1 MNVNRRFGTDESVP
15 YAKHN
20 VFLIQY
26 SLAICDQGGTH
37 ECISYEHILINS
49 NLMIHSHLFSMSLPQ
64 SKELSM
70 KKSRQIVICFAV
82 LMILTGA
89 AVFSYPFVSNA
100 LANRNASVAVQEY
113 NESVNALER
122 VEIDA
127 IKEAAKA
134 YNEQLESVLGKNA
147 QGEGIA
153 RDSYIDLIQLGDA
166 LGYIT
171 IPKID
176 LNLPIYEGT
185 GADVLTHGIGH
196 LSETSYPLGGESTHS
211 ALSGHRGL
219 AEAELFTNLDKLTL
233 GDRFY
238 LHILDE
244 TLAYQVDQILTVE
257 PDQVEALDVVEG
269 EDLCTLITCTPM
281 GINSHRLLVR
291 GTRVEYDGEE
301 AAQSSDLYRS
311 VHTGTAVRRLVV
323 IWPWL
328 ALAAMIAIGAEA
340 LLMLVLL
347 KRLKEQREDD

>member
-1 MNVNRRFGTDESVP
+1 MT
-15 YAKHN
+15 
-20 VFLIQY
+20 
-26 SLAICDQGGTH
+26 
-37 ECISYEHILINS
+37 
-49 NLMIHSHLFSMSLPQ
+49 
-64 SKELSM
+64 
-70 KKSRQIVICFAV
+70 KSRQIVLFFAV
-82 LMILTGA
+82 LMILTGV
-89 AVFSYPFVSNA
+89 AVFSYPFVSSA

-113 NESVNALER
+113 NTSVSALQRE
-122 VEIDA
+122 EIDA

-134 YNEQLESVLGKNA
+134 YNDQLESVIGKNA
-147 QGEGIA
+147 QGEGVA
-153 RDSYIDLIQLGDA
+153 QDSYIDLIQLGDV

-185 GADVLTHGIGH
+185 GSDVLAHGIGH

-219 AEAELFTNLDKLTL
+219 AEAELFTNLDKLVL

-244 TLAYQVDQILTVE
+244 VLAYQVDQVLVVE
-257 PDQVEALDVVEG
+257 PEQVEALEIVEG
-269 EDLCTLITCTPM
+269 EDLCTLVTCTPI

-291 GTRVEYDGEE
+291 GTHVEYEGEE
-301 AAQSSDLYRS
+301 VSGDNDLYQS
-311 VHTGTAVRRLVV
+311 VHTGTAVRRLVE

-328 ALAAMIAIGAEA
+328 ALAAMIAIGLEA

-347 KRLKEQREDD
+347 KRYAEQREDD

>member
-1 MNVNRRFGTDESVP
+1 MT
-15 YAKHN
+15 
-20 VFLIQY
+20 
-26 SLAICDQGGTH
+26 
-37 ECISYEHILINS
+37 
-49 NLMIHSHLFSMSLPQ
+49 
-64 SKELSM
+64 
-70 KKSRQIVICFAV
+70 KSRQIVVFFAV

-113 NESVNALER
+113 NASVSSLGRED
-122 VEIDA
+122 IDA

-134 YNEQLESVLGKNA
+134 YNDQLESVIGKNA
-147 QGEGIA
+147 QGEGVA
-153 RDSYIDLIQLGDA
+153 QDSYIDLIQLGDA

-176 LNLPIYEGT
+176 VNLPIYEGT
-185 GADVLTHGIGH
+185 GYDVLTHGIGH

-219 AEAELFTNLDKLTL
+219 AEAELFTNLDKLVL

-244 TLAYQVDQILTVE
+244 VLAYQVDQVLVVE
-257 PDQVEALDVVEG
+257 PEQVEALEIVEG
-269 EDLCTLITCTPM
+269 EDLCTLVTCTPI

-291 GTRVEYDGEE
+291 GTRVEYEGEE
-301 AAQSSDLYRS
+301 VSGDNDLYQS
-311 VHTGTAVRRLVV
+311 VHTGTAVRRLVE

-328 ALAAMIAIGAEA
+328 ALAAMIAIGLEA
-340 LLMLVLL
+340 LLMLALL
-347 KRLKEQREDD
+347 KRYAEQREDD

>member
-1 MNVNRRFGTDESVP
+1 MT
-15 YAKHN
+15 
-20 VFLIQY
+20 
-26 SLAICDQGGTH
+26 
-37 ECISYEHILINS
+37 
-49 NLMIHSHLFSMSLPQ
+49 
-64 SKELSM
+64 
-70 KKSRQIVICFAV
+70 KSRQIVVFFAI

-113 NESVNALER
+113 NTSVSALQRE
-122 VEIDA
+122 EIDA

-134 YNEQLESVLGKNA
+134 YNDQLESVIGKNA
-147 QGEGIA
+147 QGEGA
-153 RDSYIDLIQLGDA
+153 VQDSYIDLIQLGDA

-176 LNLPIYEGT
+176 VNLPIYEGT
-185 GADVLTHGIGH
+185 GYDVLTHGIGH

-219 AEAELFTNLDKLTL
+219 AEAELFTNLDKLVL

-244 TLAYQVDQILTVE
+244 VLAYQVDQVLVVE
-257 PDQVEALDVVEG
+257 PEQVEALEIVDG
-269 EDLCTLITCTPM
+269 EDLCTLVTCTPI

-291 GTRVEYDGEE
+291 GTRVEYEGEE
-301 AAQSSDLYRS
+301 VSGDNDLYQS
-311 VHTGTAVRRLVV
+311 VHTGTAVRRLVE

-328 ALAAMIAIGAEA
+328 ALAAMIAIGLEA
-340 LLMLVLL
+340 LLMLALL
-347 KRLKEQREDD
+347 KRYAEQREDD

>member
-1 MNVNRRFGTDESVP
+1 MT
-15 YAKHN
+15 
-20 VFLIQY
+20 
-26 SLAICDQGGTH
+26 
-37 ECISYEHILINS
+37 
-49 NLMIHSHLFSMSLPQ
+49 
-64 SKELSM
+64 
-70 KKSRQIVICFAV
+70 KSRQIVLFFAV
-82 LMILTGA
+82 LMILTGV
-89 AVFSYPFVSNA
+89 AVFSYPFVSSA

-113 NESVNALER
+113 NTSVSALQRE
-122 VEIDA
+122 EIDA

-134 YNEQLESVLGKNA
+134 YNVIGKNA
-147 QGEGIA
+147 QGEGVA
-153 RDSYIDLIQLGDA
+153 QDSYIDLIQLGDV

-185 GADVLTHGIGH
+185 GSDVLAHGIGH

-219 AEAELFTNLDKLTL
+219 AEAELFTNLDKLVL

-244 TLAYQVDQILTVE
+244 VLAYQVDQVLVVE
-257 PDQVEALDVVEG
+257 PEQVEALEIVEG
-269 EDLCTLITCTPM
+269 EDLCTLVTCTPI

-291 GTRVEYDGEE
+291 GTRVEYEGEE
-301 AAQSSDLYRS
+301 VSGDNDLYQS
-311 VHTGTAVRRLVV
+311 VHTGTAVRRLVE

-328 ALAAMIAIGAEA
+328 ALAAMIAIGLEA

-347 KRLKEQREDD
+347 KRYAEQREDD

>member
-1 MNVNRRFGTDESVP
+1 MT
-15 YAKHN
+15 
-20 VFLIQY
+20 
-26 SLAICDQGGTH
+26 
-37 ECISYEHILINS
+37 
-49 NLMIHSHLFSMSLPQ
+49 
-64 SKELSM
+64 
-70 KKSRQIVICFAV
+70 KSRQIVVFFAI

-113 NESVNALER
+113 NASASSLGRED
-122 VEIDA
+122 IDA

-134 YNEQLESVLGKNA
+134 YNDQLERVVGKNA
-147 QGEGIA
+147 QGEGA
-153 RDSYIDLIQLGDA
+153 VQDSYIDLIQLGDA

-176 LNLPIYEGT
+176 VNLPIYEGT
-185 GADVLTHGIGH
+185 GYDVLTHGIGH

-219 AEAELFTNLDKLTL
+219 AEAELFTNLDKLVL

-244 TLAYQVDQILTVE
+244 VLAYQVDQVLVVE
-257 PDQVEALDVVEG
+257 PDQVEALEIVEG
-269 EDLCTLITCTPM
+269 EDLCTLVTCTPI

-291 GTRVEYDGEE
+291 GTRVEYEGEE
-301 AAQSSDLYRS
+301 ASGSSDLYRS
-311 VHTGTAVRRLVV
+311 VHTGTAVRRLVE

-328 ALAAMIAIGAEA
+328 ALAAMIAMGVEA
-340 LLMLVLL
+340 LLMLALL
-347 KRLKEQREDD
+347 KRLQEQREDD

>member
-1 MNVNRRFGTDESVP
+1 MT
-15 YAKHN
+15 
-20 VFLIQY
+20 
-26 SLAICDQGGTH
+26 
-37 ECISYEHILINS
+37 
-49 NLMIHSHLFSMSLPQ
+49 
-64 SKELSM
+64 
-70 KKSRQIVICFAV
+70 KSRQIVVFFAV

-113 NESVNALER
+113 NASVSSLGRED
-122 VEIDA
+122 IDA

-134 YNEQLESVLGKNA
+134 YNDQLERVVGKNA
-147 QGEGIA
+147 QGEGA
-153 RDSYIDLIQLGDA
+153 VQDSYIDLIQLGDA

-176 LNLPIYEGT
+176 VNLPIYEGT
-185 GADVLTHGIGH
+185 GYDVLTHGIGH

-219 AEAELFTNLDKLTL
+219 AEAELFTNLDKLVL

-244 TLAYQVDQILTVE
+244 VLAYQVDQVLVVE
-257 PDQVEALDVVEG
+257 PEQVEALEIVEG
-269 EDLCTLITCTPM
+269 EDLCTLVTCTPI

-291 GTRVEYDGEE
+291 GTRVEYEGEE
-301 AAQSSDLYRS
+301 VSGDNDLYQS
-311 VHTGTAVRRLVV
+311 VHTGTAVRRLVE

-328 ALAAMIAIGAEA
+328 ALAAMIAIGLEA
-340 LLMLVLL
+340 LLMLALL
-347 KRLKEQREDD
+347 KRYAEQREDD

>member
-1 MNVNRRFGTDESVP
+1 
-15 YAKHN
+15 
-20 VFLIQY
+20 
-26 SLAICDQGGTH
+26 
-37 ECISYEHILINS
+37 
-49 NLMIHSHLFSMSLPQ
+49 
-64 SKELSM
+64 M
-70 KKSRQIVICFAV
+70 KKSKRIVVWFAI
-82 LMILTGA
+82 LMIITGA
-89 AVFSYPFVSNA
+89 AIFSYPFVSNA

-113 NESVNALER
+113 NESVSSLQRE
-122 VEIDA
+122 EIDA

-134 YNEQLESVLGKNA
+134 YNDQLQSIVDKNA
-147 QGEGIA
+147 QGEGVA
-153 RDSYIDLIQLGDA
+153 QDSYIDLIQLGDA

-185 GADVLTHGIGH
+185 GSDVLAHGIGH

-219 AEAELFTNLDKLTL
+219 AEAELFTNLDKVAL

-244 TLAYQVDQILTVE
+244 VLAYQVDQILVVE
-257 PDQVEALDVVEG
+257 PHQVETLEIVEG
-269 EDLCTLITCTPM
+269 EDLCTLITCTPI

-291 GTRVEYDGEE
+291 GTRVEYEGEE
-301 AAQSSDLYRS
+301 KPGSNDLYQS

-328 ALAAMIAIGAEA
+328 ALAAMLAIGAEA
-340 LLMLVLL
+340 LLMLALL
-347 KRLKEQREDD
+347 RRQREQREDD